1 MHMETGTTRRSFLVG
16 TGVALGTA
24 VGAVAL
30 GGCSSKDAS
39 SGDQDLASTGV
50 DFDEEYDVVVVGS
63 GLAGLATAV
72 TVGTEGDGATCLLLE
87 KSDSPLGGGNSAF
100 SGGMIMTTDNYDDCL
115 EYVKA
120 LRGEN
125 ETVSDAICEAYVR
138 EAMEHAN
145 WLRSLGAPDDF

>member
-1 MHMETGTTRRSFLVG
+1 MHMETGTTRRSFLGG

-72 TVGTEGDGATCLLLE
+72 TVGTAGDGATCLLLE
-87 KSDSPLGGGNSAF
+87 KSDSPLGGGNS
-100 SGGMIMTTDNYDDCL
+100 
-115 EYVKA
+115 E
-120 LRGEN
+120 
-125 ETVSDAICEAYVR
+125 
-138 EAMEHAN
+138 
-145 WLRSLGAPDDF
+145 